1 MLGWQIYINR
11 QTIKNKGTCE
21 SSLRNE
27 ALLATWVTGI
37 NGCEW
42 IDNLVKQ
49 GKVEELPGDFCIRR
63 YSVEAKVLLPIIGS
77 LPKKYHGPIVVGD
90 DYVHLGGFN
99 YDIEIYQSRIDE
111 CSPNEF
117 LSIETWDQS

>member
-11 QTIKNKGTCE
+11 QTIKNEKTCE

-37 NGCEW
+37 NGCNW
-42 IDNLVKQ
+42 IDILVKQ
-49 GKVEELPGDFCIRR
+49 GKAEEQPGDFCIRR
-63 YSVEAKVLLPIIGS
+63 YCVEARVLLPIIWS

-90 DYVHLGGFN
+90 DYIDFGRFN
-99 YDIEIYQSRIDE
+99 EDIEIFQSRIDE
-111 CSPNEF
+111 CSPDEL